1 MSHHLLVIIP
11 GQELCICDF
20 IPQGNLVEGC
30 GNEASVAIRN
40 LHKIIQ
46 IENIRTER
54 STQVSLSPSP
64 IYFSLNQAASNE
76 DLVCDPY
83 EDVSA
88 SESKDDLLCNA
99 RLRTVTSNTTQRAT
113 GDDGKDY
120 KG

>member
-46 IENIRTER
+46 IENIRIER

-64 IYFSLNQAASNE
+64 MYFFSLNQAASMKIW
-76 DLVCDPY
+76 C
-83 EDVSA
+83 
-88 SESKDDLLCNA
+88 
-99 RLRTVTSNTTQRAT
+99 VTPMKMFLHLKAKMT
-113 GDDGKDY
+113 
-120 KG
+120 